1 MTDDLTTYAECTWCP
16 GCGNFGLFEAAKKA
30 IRKLEEEGTE
40 RENIV
45 MVAGIGCGPK
55 IFDYLAISGVYALHG
70 REVSTGQGIKIANPD
85 LKVIVFGGDGGIMGE
100 GLEHLMF
107 AAKRNIDI
115 TVVVHDNGVY
125 GLTTGQFTPLSR
137 KGFRGRSTP
146 RGSIEE
152 PFNPLTLMMEA
163 KASYIAR
170 GFTVKMD
177 HLRDLI
183 AGGVSHKGFSF
194 VDALQPCHTFNN
206 TYKTYTQLTEIMED
220 IPSSRD
226 EAYQKA
232 EMKDKWPIGTFI
244 KEQRPEYTELLLDG
258 WNPVRDRVK
267 RSERLSSVKK
277 LIG

>member
-1 MTDDLTTYAECTWCP
+1 MADDLTTDAECTWCP

-30 IRKLEEEGTE
+30 IRKLEEDGTP
-40 RENIV
+40 RSNIV

-70 REVSTGQGIKIANPD
+70 RELSTGQGIKIANPD

-125 GLTTGQFTPLSR
+125 GLTTGQFTPLST
-137 KGFRGRSTP
+137 KGFKGRSTP
-146 RGSIEE
+146 RGSIEV
-152 PFNPLTLMMEA
+152 PFNPLTLTMEA
-163 KASYIAR
+163 GASYVAR

-177 HLRDLI
+177 HLADLI
-183 AGGVSHKGFSF
+183 SGGVKHKGFSF

-206 TYKTYTQLTEIMED
+206 TYKLYSQITEVMEEV
-220 IPSSRD
+220 PGSK
-226 EAYQKA
+226 EAAIKLA
-232 EMKDKWPIGTFI
+232 MRKDKWPIGLFS
-244 KEQRPEYTELLLDG
+244 KEDRPEYTDLLHDG
-258 WNPVRDRVK
+258 KNPVKRKISRKKRLAAVK
-267 RSERLSSVKK
+267 N
-277 LIG
+277 LIK

>member
-1 MTDDLTTYAECTWCP
+1 MTDDLTTDAECTWCP

-30 IRKLEEEGTE
+30 IRKLEEDGTP
-40 RENIV
+40 RSKIV

-85 LKVIVFGGDGGIMGE
+85 LKVLVFGGDGGIMGE

-125 GLTTGQFTPLSR
+125 GLTTGQFTPLST
-137 KGFRGRSTP
+137 KGFKGRSTP

-152 PFNPLTLMMEA
+152 PFNPLTLTMEA
-163 KASYIAR
+163 GASYVAR

-177 HLRDLI
+177 HLADLI
-183 AGGVSHKGFSF
+183 AGGVNHRGFSF

-206 TYKTYTQLTEIMED
+206 TYKLYSQITEIMEEV
-220 IPSSRD
+220 PENR
-226 EAYQKA
+226 EAAVKMA
-232 EMKDKWPIGTFI
+232 LKEDKWPIGLFL
-244 KEQRPEYTELLLDG
+244 KENRPEYTELLLDG
-258 WNPVRDRVK
+258 RNPSGKKTDRKK
-267 RSERLSSVKK
+267 RLEAVSK

>member
-1 MTDDLTTYAECTWCP
+1 MGDDLTTYAECTWCP

-30 IRKLEEEGTE
+30 IRKLEDDGTP
-40 RENIV
+40 REKIV

-70 REVSTGQGIKIANPD
+70 REVSTGQGIKIANPE
-85 LKVIVFGGDGGIMGE
+85 LKVMVFGGDGGIMGE

-115 TVVVHDNGVY
+115 TVVIHDNGVY
-125 GLTTGQFTPLSR
+125 GLTTGQFTPLST

-146 RGSIEE
+146 RGSIEV
-152 PFNPLTLMMEA
+152 PFNPLTLTMEA
-163 KASYIAR
+163 GASYIAR

-177 HLRDLI
+177 HLSDMI
-183 AGGVSHKGFSF
+183 KGGVDHRGFSF

-206 TYKTYTQLTEIMED
+206 TYKTYSQITEVMDE
-220 IPSSRD
+220 IPPDRN
-226 EAYQKA
+226 EAYKKA
-232 EMKDKWPIGTFI
+232 TKTDKWPLGVFL
-244 KEQRPEYTELLLDG
+244 KEERPEFTDLLLEG
-258 WNPVRDRVK
+258 WNPVYNRMKINDRRDV
-267 RSERLSSVKK
+267 VKK

>member
-1 MTDDLTTYAECTWCP
+1 MADDLTTYAECTWCP
-16 GCGNFGLFEAAKKA
+16 GCGNFGLFEAVKKA
-30 IRKLEEEGTE
+30 IRKLEKNGTP

-55 IFDYLAISGVYALHG
+55 IFDYLAVSGIYALHG

-85 LKVIVFGGDGGIMGE
+85 LKVIVFGGDGGITGE

-115 TVVVHDNGVY
+115 TVLMHDNGVY
-125 GLTTGQFTPLSR
+125 GLTTGQFTPLSK

-152 PFNPLTLMMEA
+152 PFNPLTLTIEA
-163 KASYIAR
+163 GASYVAR

-177 HLRDLI
+177 HLADLI
-183 AGGVSHKGFSF
+183 VGGVEHKGFAF
-194 VDALQPCHTFNN
+194 VDALQPCHSFNN
-206 TYKTYTQLTEIMED
+206 TYKLYSQITEIMEKV
-220 IPSSRD
+220 PKTRT
-226 EAYQKA
+226 EAILKATQK
-232 EMKDKWPIGTFI
+232 EKWPIGIFL
-244 KEQRPEYTELLLDG
+244 KDDRPEYTNLLLEDS
-258 WNPVRDRVK
+258 NPASKRMTRKDRLEAVR
-267 RSERLSSVKK
+267 K